1 MSEKKINWS
10 RPNFL
15 RSKENSSLIVVS
27 VPSSTDDKE
36 FFRGVIISCE
46 NSASGNAP
54 LQMSHHYRKAK
65 FEICEDKEILI
76 KTKVI

>member
-27 VPSSTDDKE
+27 VPSGTDDKE
-36 FFRGVIISCE
+36 FFRGVILSCQ
-46 NSASGNAP
+46 NSISGNKP
-54 LQMSHHYRKAK
+54 LQISHHYRKEK

-76 KTKVI
+76 KTK

>member
-1 MSEKKINWS
+1 MSEKKINWN
-10 RPNFL
+10 RPNFV
-15 RSKENSSLIVVS
+15 RSKENSALIVVS

-46 NSASGNAP
+46 NSVSGNAP
-54 LQMSHHYRKAK
+54 LQISYHYRKGK

-76 KTKVI
+76 KNKVK